1 MVHTPNHDDFTKFH
15 VMANGRVAELARQH
29 AQEGAYLQVGGNFLP
44 PASLRATQ
52 YGYVLGIPAVC
63 ATNIGYFDRE
73 TTNPEDLA
81 ARLNIT
87 VLPQISET
95 EIERFINS
103 GGLQWQPNLKW
114 PPPEAMPA
122 AGAPA
127 PAAGVPMAAAEPIWA
142 DGMPASPEQAGN
154 ETEAAWVTL
163 FLENHLWVDQRE
175 TKRGKQPDFRLRA
188 RGTDRDGSGRPDAL
202 WIQDRKTPSWVTR
215 SLQLLPGGK
224 GYELKPFI
232 PADALQGTPA
242 EQQWVQVF
250 ENYGQFWDNRANK
263 RNPKAP
269 DFSPKDR
276 ETGGQALWLTS
287 RDTPEW
293 VKDNL
298 HELPAPPPPR

>member
-1 MVHTPNHDDFTKFH
+1 M
-15 VMANGRVAELARQH
+15 
-29 AQEGAYLQVGGNFLP
+29 
-44 PASLRATQ
+44 
-52 YGYVLGIPAVC
+52 LGIPAVC

-175 TKRGKQPDFRLRA
+175 TVSPCCLLDCVHLGCLGRRHRNRLA
-188 RGTDRDGSGRPDAL
+188 MRPHS
-202 WIQDRKTPSWVTR
+202 TP
-215 SLQLLPGGK
+215 L
-224 GYELKPFI
+224 
-232 PADALQGTPA
+232 
-242 EQQWVQVF
+242 
-250 ENYGQFWDNRANK
+250 
-263 RNPKAP
+263 
-269 DFSPKDR
+269 
-276 ETGGQALWLTS
+276 TG
-287 RDTPEW
+287 
-293 VKDNL
+293 
-298 HELPAPPPPR
+298 